1 MFGAFA
7 VPACVGEDP
16 PPSVSTNSE
25 DGGPTTPGTPDGGGG
40 SDGSTNDGGG
50 TTITCPKNL
59 GDCDGDPSTGCETS
73 LLAPDNCGACK
84 HACGG
89 TAACVQGE
97 CAAETLSN
105 TLDHPFGF
113 TLAGQ
118 RALWLS
124 PEAVFGCTV
133 ANCSTSTA
141 VMVDV
146 TPAANSPV
154 PGRLFSPRQIATD
167 GTDFYYEKCQSS
179 GSDCSPAQCAITGC
193 KLGGS
198 TMLKP
203 NSGNR
208 RPTML
213 FGGPGAVYTFQGIDG
228 LQRFSVP
235 APSTV
240 TFPSVGI
247 IDYFGDGYVDAQHFV
262 YIDDNRDLANPTG
275 GLYVCPASG
284 CGGARGPT
292 LVPPPV
298 RLLAF
303 ANDVAFTSSGAELAT
318 ASIIGCAITGCGGAG
333 TVLAT
338 NQAYVSD
345 IVADD
350 KDVYWA
356 TVGALTTTTN
366 SAPVGTIMRCALPA
380 CNGGPQK
387 IAEQVLNPV
396 GIQLDAD
403 YVYWITYGTGAN
415 KNGTLARRRR

>member
-1 MFGAFA
+1 MFGAFT
-7 VPACVGEDP
+7 VPACVGDDP
-16 PPSVSTNSE
+16 PPTSISGSTE
-25 DGGPTTPGTPDGGGG
+25 DSGTPTTPDGGGGG
-40 SDGSTNDGGG
+40 SDGSTTDSGGPAL
-50 TTITCPKNL
+50 TCPKDL

-73 LLAPDNCGACK
+73 LLSPDNCGACK

-97 CAAETLSN
+97 CGAETLSS

-124 PEAVFGCTV
+124 PDAVLGCTV

-141 VMVDV
+141 VMVDI
-146 TPAANSPV
+146 TPSADTPV
-154 PGRLFSPRQIATD
+154 PNRLFSPRQIAAD
-167 GTDFYYEKCQSS
+167 GANFYYETCQSS

-198 TMLKP
+198 TILKP
-203 NSGNR
+203 NSPDR
-208 RPTML
+208 RPMVL
-213 FGGPGAVYTFQGIDG
+213 FGGPGAVYTFRGNDG
-228 LQRFSVP
+228 LQRFSIP
-235 APSTV
+235 APSTL

-262 YIDDNRDLANPTG
+262 YIDDNGSLANPTG
-275 GLYVCPASG
+275 GIYVCPAAG
-284 CGGARGPT
+284 CVGARGPT

-356 TVGALTTTTN
+356 TVGAPTTTTN
-366 SAPVGTIMRCALPA
+366 SAPVGTIMRCPLPSCA
-380 CNGGPQK
+380 GGPQR
-387 IAEQVLNPV
+387 IAEQLVNPV
-396 GIQLDAD
+396 GVQLDD
-403 YVYWITYGTGAN
+403 EYVYWITYGTGTN
-415 KNGTLARRRR
+415 KNGTIARRRR